1 MDNKQL
7 EKTLAEIG
15 RTKEKITE
23 LQGRL
28 RELEQ
33 KKTALENAQIVE
45 AVRSMN
51 IPLDELA
58 AVLRSFQAPAA
69 ASGHSG
75 PKSAE
80 AAEKEGGEE

>member
-7 EKTLAEIG
+7 EKTVAEIG
-15 RTKEKITE
+15 KTKEKITE
-23 LQGRL
+23 LQGKL

-45 AVRSMN
+45 AVRGVN

-58 AVLRSFQAPAA
+58 AVLRSFQAPTS
-69 ASGHSG
+69 SGHCG
-75 PKSAE
+75 PKSQAD
-80 AAEKEGGEE
+80 AGEEAEEE

>member
-7 EKTLAEIG
+7 EKTVAEIG
-15 RTKEKITE
+15 KTKEKINE

-45 AVRSMN
+45 AVRAVN

-58 AVLRSFQAPAA
+58 AVLRSLQAPA

-75 PKSAE
+75 PKPQADERKE
-80 AAEKEGGEE
+80 AGEE

>member
-7 EKTLAEIG
+7 EKTVAEIG
-15 RTKEKITE
+15 KTKEKITE
-23 LQGRL
+23 LQGKL

-45 AVRSMN
+45 AVRGVN

-58 AVLRSFQAPAA
+58 AVLRSLQTPT

-75 PKSAE
+75 PKSQADE
-80 AAEKEGGEE
+80 GEEAEE

>member
-23 LQGRL
+23 LQGKL

-75 PKSAE
+75 PKSAGP
-80 AAEKEGGEE
+80 AEKEGGEE

>member
-15 RTKEKITE
+15 RTREKITE
-23 LQGRL
+23 LQGKL

-69 ASGHSG
+69 SGHSG

>member
-1 MDNKQL
+1 MDSKQL

-45 AVRSMN
+45 AVRGVN

-69 ASGHSG
+69 SGHSG
-75 PKSAE
+75 PKPE
-80 AAEKEGGEE
+80 AAGEKEGGEK

>member
-80 AAEKEGGEE
+80 PVEKEGGEE